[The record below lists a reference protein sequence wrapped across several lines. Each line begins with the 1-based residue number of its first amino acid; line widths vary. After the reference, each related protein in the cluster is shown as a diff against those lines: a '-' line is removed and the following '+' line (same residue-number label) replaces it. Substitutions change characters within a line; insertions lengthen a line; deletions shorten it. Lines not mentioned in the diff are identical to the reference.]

1 MPGTIYIVTVVP
13 PGFIFL
19 LYTQQKLIPAFKNRF
34 ARQKSTPESYSF
46 VIRQQV
52 SDSSLNKIQKN
63 LNYDDNGITGPDWG
77 HSELV
82 FNCFRKRCSQHT
94 NVSTFA
100 ASLSDTFHSLL
111 VSSTCYFIFSNC
123 NPKKLFCKVVF
134 STRLP
139 IWGNN

>member
-19 LYTQQKLIPAFKNRF
+19 LYTQQKLIPAFKSRF

-46 VIRQQV
+46 AIRQQV

-94 NVSTFA
+94 NISTFA

-111 VSSTCYFIFSNC
+111 VSSTCCLSFQIVI
-123 NPKKLFCKVVF
+123 PKNYSVK
-134 STRLP
+134 
-139 IWGNN
+139 